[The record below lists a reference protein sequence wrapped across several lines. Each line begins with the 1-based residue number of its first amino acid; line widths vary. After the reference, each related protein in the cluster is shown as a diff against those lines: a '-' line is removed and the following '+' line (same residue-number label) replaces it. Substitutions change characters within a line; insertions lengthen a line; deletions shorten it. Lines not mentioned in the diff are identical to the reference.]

1 MSLRAFNRVRSTLPL
16 TRTIIRRAYTNDEV
30 PLNTDVVNGKVVV
43 RDVDTKRVMTEEEV
57 ARHYLNH
64 HIPLMQVPMRK
75 PGPPYTDTK
84 SLEAFEVHRHKEPKT
99 TLDKM
104 AWWTMQKLKIL
115 THAFFRDK
123 YVHHAVVLETV
134 AAVPGMVG
142 GMLRHFRSLRRMER
156 DHGWI
161 GALLEEAENERM
173 HLLVWMNVSR
183 PSFLE
188 RILVVAA
195 QAVYTTA
202 YTILYVISPS
212 FAHRLV
218 GYLEEEAALAYTLFL
233 KGIDSGDIPNGPAPE
248 IAKNYWNLPPDA
260 TIRDVVLVVRADE
273 CMHRDYNHMLADKSK
288 HGLH

>member
-1 MSLRAFNRVRSTLPL
+1 MSLRAISRIRSVPL
-16 TRTIIRRAYTNDEV
+16 THSFVSRLYSTNEV
-30 PLNTDVVNGKVVV
+30 SLNTDIVGGKVVV
-43 RDVDTKRVMTEEEV
+43 RDVDTKKVMTEEEV
-57 ARHYLNH
+57 LKHYLNH
-64 HIPLMQVPMRK
+64 HIPLMQVPIRK

-84 SLEAFEVHRHKEPKT
+84 LLEQFEAHRHKEPKSFA
-99 TLDKM
+99 DKL
-104 AWWTMQKLKIL
+104 AWWIMSKLRIL

-173 HLLVWMNVSR
+173 HLLVWMAVSC

-188 RILVVAA
+188 RMLVVIA
-195 QAVYTTA
+195 QIVYTTV
-202 YTILYVISPS
+202 YTMLYVASPR

-218 GYLEEEAALAYTLFL
+218 GYLEEEATSAYTMFL
-233 KGIDSGDIPNGPAPE
+233 KSIDDGHIKNTPAPE
-248 IAKNYWNLPPDA
+248 IARNYWNLAPDA
-260 TIRDVVLVVRADE
+260 TLRDVVLVVRADE